1 MPLCPMA
8 VGADMFA
15 GNLADRTIVKPLQD
29 LPKWLLSC
37 IDVLA
42 GSDLPAG
49 DSLADSCTL
58 CV

>member
-1 MPLCPMA
+1 MA